1 MKKTW
6 SEAKI
11 ETLDIMNTQGK
22 GGDPFAPTGN
32 GNGHSNSNGCG
43 HGINCTIPGHIKHGC
58 GTDILEPTPGTQPSF
73 S

>member
-32 GNGHSNSNGCG
+32 GNGHSNSNG
-43 HGINCTIPGHIKHGC
+43 
-58 GTDILEPTPGTQPSF
+58 
-73 S
+73 